1 MTHERELTDAVDLCN
16 DDGTL
21 NPDALGWSRDLLVTA
36 NLTGFEGRNKKWD
49 YWAILAGDLVL
60 SVTYADIDYLA
71 FADIWWAD
79 LATGASGGTSI
90 GGFEAEGFSL
100 PDDPG
105 MAPLFAREDEFD
117 LVIVDDDECTQLLAT
132 FRDIDGTP
140 SSLDITVDRPLDLDT
155 LNVVIPWSDSE
166 FNFTSKQVGR
176 PAHGTFVRGGAAR
189 IFGGSGD
196 DAWGVLDVGRGR
208 WPAEI
213 TWNWGAGAGRV
224 DGRKIG
230 LQVGGRWTVGSGFTE
245 NGVFVDGVL
254 TKIGTE
260 LDWTYDWDRPLDR
273 WRVVDPEGMLDI
285 TLSPRHDK
293 HTQLGGEGDPAETHQ
308 VFGTWS
314 GFLVTDDG
322 ERIEFDG
329 LQGFA
334 EEARQIW

>member
-1 MTHERELTDAVDLCN
+1 MTHERELTEAVDLCN

-49 YWAILAGDLVL
+49 YWAILAGDLLL

-79 LATGASGGTSI
+79 LATGASGGTGI
-90 GGFEAEGFSL
+90 GGFDAEGFAL

-117 LVIVDDDECTQLLAT
+117 LVIVDDDETTQLLAT

-140 SSLDITVDRPLDLDT
+140 CSFDITVDRPFDLDT
-155 LNVVIPWSDSE
+155 LNVVIPWSESE

-176 PAHGTFVRGGAAR
+176 PTHGTFVRGGVAQT
-189 IFGGSGD
+189 FGGPGHE
-196 DAWGVLDVGRGR
+196 AWGVLDVGRGR

-213 TWNWGAGAGRV
+213 TWNWGAGAGRA
-224 DGRKIG
+224 DGRPIG

-260 LDWTYDWDRPLDR
+260 LEWSYDWDAPLTP
-273 WRVVDPEGMLDI
+273 WRVVDPDGMLDI
-285 TLSPRHDK
+285 TLTPRHDK

-314 GFLVTDDG
+314 GHLVTADG
-322 ERIEFDG
+322 ERIEFEG
-329 LQGFA
+329 ISGFA
-334 EEARQIW
+334 EESRQIW